1 MGDDVLQIIKKIINI
16 NNKNNIFI
24 IRGLNSNYI

>member
-16 NNKNNIFI
+16 DNKNSIFI

>member
-16 NNKNNIFI
+16 NSKNSIFI